1 MNRMCLILAA
11 MLTAAVA
18 SAAEPQQMT
27 VWKLE
32 AGYYMVS
39 GSQIIAFPPG
49 GPLVPPVDP
58 PVVPPVVPVSAF
70 AKSVADAVAKIPVS
84 DKRHE
89 AALKLSKTYQ
99 MLAGQTLPPAKAV
112 EAVDKIVAMVL
123 SASDVATWAGVSSE
137 VTAALAKCTTESA
150 VSAVLNEASVA
161 VGASVPASG
170 DDEKATAELYGIDWD
185 AFMKFLMQLLTML
198 LPLIIKGI

>member
-1 MNRMCLILAA
+1 MFRFALLAA
-11 MLTAAVA
+11 FLAASLS
-18 SAAEPQQMT
+18 SAAEPVPIT
-27 VWKLE
+27 VFRISE
-32 AGYYMVS
+32 PGYYMIS
-39 GSQIIAFPPG
+39 GSQIVSFAPG
-49 GPLVPPVDP
+49 GPVILPVDP
-58 PVVPPVVPVSAF
+58 VVDPVVPPVSTLTKTIASRI
-70 AKSVADAVAKIPVS
+70 ASIPAT

-89 AALKLSKTYQ
+89 VALKLSKTYQ
-99 MLAGQTLPPAKAV
+99 MLAGQTLPPAKVV